1 MAELTNIYRAVN
13 VLVTAD
19 ELQDLKQSTGT
30 YGNMDNYY
38 EIDAGTF
45 QEFNVSIPYNIGQE
59 LYNRIGYLIDKD
71 KIDYIRFYNDEV

>member
-30 YGNMDNYY
+30 YGNMNSYY
-38 EIDAGTF
+38 EIDTETF
-45 QEFNVSIPYNIGQE
+45 QEFNVSIPHNIGDE
-59 LYNRIGYLIDKD
+59 LYYMIDNLIDTD
-71 KIDYIRFYNDEV
+71 KIDYIRFYNNEV